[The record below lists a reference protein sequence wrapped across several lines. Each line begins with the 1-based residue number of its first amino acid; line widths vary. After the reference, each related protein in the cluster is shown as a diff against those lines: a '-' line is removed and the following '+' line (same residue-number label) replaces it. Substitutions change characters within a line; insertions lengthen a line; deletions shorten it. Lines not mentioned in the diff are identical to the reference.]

1 MHGPSDGG
9 RNPFPR
15 GYWTIWT
22 TVALDLVGFGII
34 APILPLYA
42 ERFGASATTV
52 GLLFASYSAAQFVFA
67 PILGRLS
74 DRIGRKPVILISLFG
89 TAIGSIVTG
98 AAGALWVLFAGRI
111 IDGAS
116 GASVSVAQGA
126 VTDITAPADR
136 ARALG
141 LLSAAFG
148 VGFVLGPAL
157 GGLAELGGAHI
168 PFFVAGGV
176 ALLNGVVALR
186 RLPETHTDRA
196 VVVPTDVAAPER
208 TGLRRF
214 AFVAFVATASFAA
227 FEATFSLLANRR
239 FDLGPGAVS
248 LVFVVIGLFHV
259 AVQGGVVGRV
269 SQRLGPLKALR
280 ASLVVIAIGLALLG
294 VATRWVVL
302 VPALALLVVGQ
313 GISTP
318 TIAALV
324 ANRADH
330 HRRGGALGVQQSA
343 GALARIVGPAAGGA
357 LFHHVGIPA
366 PYLIGAALVAM
377 VALMLTIDDA
387 DARAGASTGGVRGAK
402 LKLW

>member
-1 MHGPSDGG
+1 VHGRGESG
-9 RNPFPR
+9 RTPFPR

-22 TVALDLVGFGII
+22 TVALDLVGFGIV

-52 GLLFASYSAAQFVFA
+52 GLLFACYSAAQFVFA

-89 TAIGSIVTG
+89 TALGSIVTG
-98 AAGALWVLFAGRI
+98 AAGALWVVFAGRL

-126 VTDITAPADR
+126 VTDLTAPRDR

-148 VGFVLGPAL
+148 VGFVVGPAL

-168 PFFVAGGV
+168 PFFVAGAV
-176 ALLNGVVALR
+176 ALANGIVAIR
-186 RLPETHTDRA
+186 RLPETHTDRVA
-196 VVVPTDVAAPER
+196 PEPSSPAAPAR
-208 TGLRRF
+208 AGLRRF
-214 AFVAFVATASFAA
+214 ALVAFVATASFAS

-248 LVFVVIGLFHV
+248 VVFVAIGVFLV

-269 SQRLGPLKALR
+269 SDRLGALNALR
-280 ASLVVIAIGLALLG
+280 VSLFVIALGLALLG
-294 VATRWVVL
+294 VATRWALL
-302 VPALALLVVGQ
+302 VPALALLVAGQ
-313 GISTP
+313 GVSTP
-318 TIAALV
+318 AIAALV
-324 ANRADH
+324 ANRADR

-343 GALARIVGPAAGGA
+343 GALARVVGPAAGGA

-366 PYLIGAALVAM
+366 PYLIGAALVAA
-377 VALMLTIDDA
+377 VAALLTLE
-387 DARAGASTGGVRGAK
+387 REPQPTASGVPS
-402 LKLW
+402 

>member
-1 MHGPSDGG
+1 VHGRSEGG

-42 ERFGASATTV
+42 ERFGASPTTI
-52 GLLFASYSAAQFVFA
+52 GFLFASYSAAQFVFA

-89 TAIGSIVTG
+89 TAIASFVTG
-98 AAGALWVLFAGRI
+98 AAGAVWVLFVGRI

-126 VTDITAPADR
+126 VTDLTAPADR

-168 PFFVAGGV
+168 PFFVAGAIALVNGIV
-176 ALLNGVVALR
+176 AIR
-186 RLPETHTDRA
+186 RLPETHADRAPAVARVAVTDRS
-196 VVVPTDVAAPER
+196 
-208 TGLRRF
+208 GLRRF
-214 AFVAFVATASFAA
+214 VLVAFVATASFAS

-248 LVFVVIGLFHV
+248 AVFVVIGLFLV
-259 AVQGGVVGRV
+259 AVQGGVVGKV
-269 SQRLGPLKALR
+269 TTRLGPLNALR
-280 ASLVVIAIGLALLG
+280 TSLFVIAAGLALLG
-294 VATRWVVL
+294 VATRWAVL
-302 VPALALLVVGQ
+302 IPALALLVVGQ

-330 HRRGGALGVQQSA
+330 QRRGGALGVQQSA
-343 GALARIVGPAAGGA
+343 GALARVVGPAAGGA

-366 PYLIGAALVAM
+366 PYLIGAVLVALAAVM
-377 VALMLTIDDA
+377 LALD
-387 DARAGASTGGVRGAK
+387 REPQPVRSGMPS
-402 LKLW
+402 

>member
-1 MHGPSDGG
+1 MRGRSEGG
-9 RNPFPR
+9 RAPFPR
-15 GYWTIWT
+15 GYWTVWT

-42 ERFGASATTV
+42 ERFGASPTTI
-52 GLLFASYSAAQFVFA
+52 GFLFASYSAAQFVFA

-89 TAIGSIVTG
+89 TAVGSLVTG
-98 AAGALWVLFAGRI
+98 VAGAVWVLFVGRI

-126 VTDITAPADR
+126 VTDLTAPADR

-141 LLSAAFG
+141 LLGAAFG
-148 VGFVLGPAL
+148 VGFVVGPAL

-168 PFFVAGGV
+168 PFFVAGAIALVNGIV
-176 ALLNGVVALR
+176 AIR
-186 RLPETHTDRA
+186 RLPETHLDRA
-196 VVVPTDVAAPER
+196 PAVGRVARGER
-208 TGLRRF
+208 STLRRF
-214 AFVAFVATASFAA
+214 VVVAFLATASFAS

-248 LVFVVIGLFHV
+248 VVFVVIGLFLV

-269 SQRLGPLKALR
+269 TARLGPLNALR
-280 ASLVVIAIGLALLG
+280 TSLFVIAVGLAMLG
-294 VATRWVVL
+294 VATRWAVL
-302 VPALALLVVGQ
+302 VPALALLVLGQ

-330 HRRGGALGVQQSA
+330 RRRGGALGAQQSA
-343 GALARIVGPAAGGA
+343 GALARVVGPAAGGA

-366 PYLIGAALVAM
+366 PYLIGAALVALAA
-377 VALMLTIDDA
+377 VTLSLDREPQQTP
-387 DARAGASTGGVRGAK
+387 SGVPS
-402 LKLW
+402 